1 MVICLGQSSI
11 SMGTSRRQGGCF
23 ADRNRCCGWPRC
35 AFRASY
41 FRIAHLC
48 PAPQVSGCVFHLVR
62 FMRRVFGVASPRVAV
77 ACSRV
82 EAPTRG
88 FCFMFHVPRFE
99 FRHSPC
105 CAFGAPHFPLCVSR
119 ATFRACPQVAFLVKR
134 QGPGAAF
141 PKPLRR
147 VAGIYSGQRA
157 RKFPAWGDA
166 AGAKPPILGFGEPPA
181 CSKTVLI

>member
-1 MVICLGQSSI
+1 MWP
-11 SMGTSRRQGGCF
+11 SRRPGGCF
-23 ADRNRCCGWPRC
+23 AGRKWCCGWSRC
-35 AFRASY
+35 AFRVSY

-82 EAPTRG
+82 EPPPAVSVLCSTFRVSS
-88 FCFMFHVPRFE
+88 FAILHVVPLVRRV
-99 FRHSPC
+99 FRSVC
-105 CAFGAPHFPLCVSR
+105 CVSR

-134 QGPGAAF
+134 QGPGAAS

-147 VAGIYSGQRA
+147 VAGSHSGQRA

-166 AGAKPPILGFGEPPA
+166 AGAKPPIGPIPSIGA
-181 CSKTVLI
+181 